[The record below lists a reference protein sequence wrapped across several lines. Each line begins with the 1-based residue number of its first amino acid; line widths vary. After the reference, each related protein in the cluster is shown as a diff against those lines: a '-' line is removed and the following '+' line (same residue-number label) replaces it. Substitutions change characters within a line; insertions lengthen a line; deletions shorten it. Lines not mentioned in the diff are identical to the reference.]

1 MAASS
6 DPGNSSERKSGNR
19 KTPPV
24 FAGGEENYP
33 YWKQEMGFWKEYTEL
48 KPEEIGF
55 AILFR
60 IEDRTAKEA
69 IMNLKVEKIKCA
81 EGYDNIIKCLDDLY
95 EKDKSRSMFE
105 AYTYFENYRRPK
117 GVGVNEFLNEF
128 EIRYQKTKAFDI
140 EMSEN
145 LLAYRVLMCANIP
158 VEKQQLVRL
167 TLNKWDYKEMKKQ
180 LKSLFSDY
188 SMDGNEGNTNVEDIC
203 EFTTSDV
210 QDTFFTHNNRG
221 NSNYSRGRARSN
233 YRYQNSRPQ
242 RNRGNNSFRSRGN
255 NPVGRDGR
263 ISTCSICGSRNHWAD
278 ACPDRN
284 QAFEIN
290 EVHLFDSDYEE
301 ASKLKHLVSDTL
313 DSAVLDSAATK
324 TAAGKL
330 WVDDYIS
337 KLSQEERNNINQRS
351 SHSVYKFGD
360 GEKVTASYA
369 VTIPAQI
376 GERKVKINLDVLDKD
391 IPCLLSKGSMKEIN
405 TKLDFMNDEVT
416 MLNQKIPLF
425 TSRSGHYC
433 IPLTAKKRAIIEH
446 SSENIPASNITL
458 MVSNDLSP
466 KEIAQK
472 LHVQFSHPS
481 PYRLTSLVKS
491 ANPKNTR
498 AIVKEIKTVSD
509 SCHIC
514 KEYRKAPRRPVVGL
528 PLAHSFNEVL
538 QLDLKFINSKV
549 ILHMIDSATRLSSCT
564 ILSSKS
570 ADQVMNG
577 IMRYW
582 ISLYGAPQKYHT
594 DNGGE
599 FCNEL
604 IQEMAEKFNITI
616 HTTPAE
622 SPWANGITER
632 HNAIIEEMVIKT
644 MADTNCS
651 LPIALMWAVNAKN
664 SLSSV
669 NGYSPYTLVYGRNP
683 SLPNFLENK
692 LPAMSESTE
701 NDILRQHLEAKA
713 KARESFIKA
722 ESSAKLQRAM
732 SHNIRSTNNNKYF
745 TGDVV
750 LYKRNNSKKWHGP
763 GTVLGKDGQTVL
775 VKHGHNYVRVHPC
788 RLLLD
793 NPSSRKVE
801 YKKPK
806 ENSFSNVNPLIPVT
820 FHDDS
825 SSSDSMTSES
835 DTDSTTDSDEPIED
849 QEHPTNQNSDFATAS
864 TPSNQEQQEET
875 ENNKVK
881 HKELNKEDEIDNV
894 ETTETQLGNLN
905 DLDTLNVFSD
915 NEDSDTTLP
924 PDFDL
929 NKLKKNMTIKCKLS
943 HNDEWVKVK
952 LASRAGR
959 ATGKYKYEWNTTLE
973 NGENM
978 VINFAE
984 HVSDIQEISDI
995 PNDEHF
1001 MATKRDEIINTL
1013 TSTQDEKLSAKLKE
1027 LQSWKE
1033 HGVFEEKEDDGSKC
1047 ITTKWVLKDKIINN
1061 KPSTKARLCIRG
1073 FEEDAI
1079 LRRDS
1084 PTAMKESVRFALGI
1098 AASKGWRLRSLDV
1111 KTAFLQSKNL
1121 ERKVLIRPP
1130 KEAQTD
1136 KLWLL
1141 LKPVYGL
1148 GDASRLWYLTVRE
1161 KLKNLNS
1168 QISKFD
1174 QGLFHFHSE
1183 DSELTAVLI
1192 VFVDDILTLGR
1203 EEIITKICENLKD
1216 IFNIGSESSDMFR
1229 YIGMHMAQEPT
1240 YVINLEQLTYINSI
1254 SPILITRSDNISKE
1268 SEISSQETKALRS
1281 LVGKL
1286 NWAFQVSRPDI
1297 GFQTRYLSTVMH
1309 QAKVKDLYFANKTL
1323 KYLQCEPKTIKFPS
1337 LKDIEE
1343 AFLLVF
1349 ADASYGNLPSG
1360 HSQAAFIILLCD
1372 KDYNSFPIGWNS
1384 YKLHRVCCNTL
1395 AAETLALNE
1404 ALDNCVLLSTIYSE
1418 VIHYD
1423 SKKKIPIKAL
1433 TDSKSLVAA
1442 SSTTNLIKEK
1452 RLRIEVA
1459 ALRESIENEELI
1471 LKWIDSKYQLANCL
1485 TKAGASSKT
1494 LCEVIET
1501 GRCSKEIIAALNV

>member
-6 DPGNSSERKSGNR
+6 DPGNSSVRKSANS
-19 KTPPV
+19 KTPPI
-24 FAGGEENYP
+24 FAGGEDNYP
-33 YWKQEMGFWKEYTEL
+33 FWKREMGFWKEYTEL

-60 IEDRTAKEA
+60 IEDSTAKEA

-95 EKDKSRSMFE
+95 EKDKSRSMYE
-105 AYTYFENYRRPK
+105 AYSHFENYRRPK

-128 EIRYQKTKAFDI
+128 ENRYQRTKAFDI

-145 LLAYRVLMCANIP
+145 LLAYRVLLCANISTYY
-158 VEKQQLVRL
+158 QQMVRISL
-167 TLNKWDYKEMKKQ
+167 DKWDYKEMKNK
-180 LKSLFSDY
+180 LKSIFSDY
-188 SMDGNEGNTNVEDIC
+188 NMDGIERNSNVVEDIC
-203 EFTTSDV
+203 EASALDV
-210 QDTFFTHNNRG
+210 QDTFYTQNRG
-221 NSNYSRGRARSN
+221 NSYYNNRGRVRSN
-233 YRYQNSRPQ
+233 TRYQNFRPN
-242 RNRGNNSFRSRGN
+242 RNRGNNSFRSRGS
-255 NPVGRDGR
+255 NPIGRDGR
-263 ISTCSICGSRNHWAD
+263 ISTCSICGSRYHWAD
-278 ACPDRN
+278 SCPDKN
-284 QAFEIN
+284 QVLEIN
-290 EVHLFDSDYEE
+290 EVHLFDTDFEE
-301 ASKLKHLVSDTL
+301 TSKLKNLVSDTL
-313 DSAVLDSAATK
+313 DSAVLDSAASK
-324 TAAGKL
+324 TAAGKI
-330 WVDDYIS
+330 WVEDYIS
-337 KLSQEERNNINQRS
+337 KLGQEERNNLNKRT

-360 GEKVTASYA
+360 GETVSASYA
-369 VTIPAQI
+369 ITIPAQI
-376 GERKVKINLDVLDKD
+376 GERKVKINLDVLNKD
-391 IPCLLSKGSMKEIN
+391 IPCLLSKASMKEID

-433 IPLTAKKRAIIEH
+433 IPLTKKKRAIIEH
-446 SSENIPASNITL
+446 SSENNPKSNITL
-458 MVSNDLSP
+458 VVSNHLTA
-466 KEIAQK
+466 KEVAQK

-481 PYRLTSLVKS
+481 PNRLASLVES
-491 ANPKNTR
+491 ANPKNAK
-498 AIVKEIKTVSD
+498 AILKEIKSVSKN
-509 SCHIC
+509 CHIC
-514 KEYRKAPRRPVVGL
+514 KEYRKAPRRPIVGL

-538 QLDLKFINSKV
+538 QIDLKFINSKI

-577 IMRYW
+577 LLRYW

-604 IQEMAEKFNITI
+604 IQEMAEKFNITV

-632 HNAIIEEMVIKT
+632 HNAIIEEMVNKT

-683 SLPNFLENK
+683 NLPNFLENK

-732 SHNIRSTNNNKYF
+732 CHNIRSTNNSKYF

-763 GTVLGKDGQTVL
+763 GTVLGQDGQTVL

-793 NPSSRKVE
+793 NPSSRKTE
-801 YKKPK
+801 FEKPK
-806 ENSFSNVNPLIPVT
+806 GNLFKNINPLTPVT
-820 FHDDS
+820 FYDS
-825 SSSDSMTSES
+825 SDNSSSTSSES
-835 DTDSTTDSDEPIED
+835 DVDSATESNPENESDSTEEN
-849 QEHPTNQNSDFATAS
+849 TNPMAT
-864 TPSNQEQQEET
+864 SNQP
-875 ENNKVK
+875 N
-881 HKELNKEDEIDNV
+881 DEIQEQTKDMDTEPKEINSEDKRDERAESSETVPENDNDFM
-894 ETTETQLGNLN
+894 EEF
-905 DLDTLNVFSD
+905 NVFSD
-915 NEDSDTTLP
+915 DENNIP
-924 PDFDL
+924 PQTAFDL
-929 NKLKKNMTIKCKLS
+929 NKLKKNMNVKCKLS
-943 HNDEWVKVK
+943 HNNEWIKVK

-984 HVSDIQEISDI
+984 HVSEIEEI
-995 PNDEHF
+995 LENQNEEYITITENDE
-1001 MATKRDEIINTL
+1001 TINTL
-1013 TSTQDEKLSAKLKE
+1013 SSTKDEKLHAKLKE

-1033 HGVFEEKEDDGSKC
+1033 HGVYVEKDDDGSKC

-1061 KPSTKARLCIRG
+1061 LPSTKARLCIRG
-1073 FEEDAI
+1073 FEEEAN

-1098 AASKGWRLRSLDV
+1098 AASKGWKLRSLDV
-1111 KTAFLQSKNL
+1111 KTAFLQSKRL
-1121 ERKVLIRPP
+1121 ERSVLIRPP
-1130 KEAQTD
+1130 REAQTD

-1168 QISKFD
+1168 VVSKYD

-1192 VFVDDILTLGR
+1192 VFVDDILTLGQ
-1203 EEIITKICENLKD
+1203 ENVIKTICENLKD
-1216 IFNIGSESSDMFR
+1216 VFHIGSESSDMFR
-1229 YIGMHMAQEPT
+1229 YIGMHMSQEPT

-1254 SPILITRSDNISKE
+1254 VPIPTDQCGEKTKE
-1268 SEISSQETKALRS
+1268 SAITTKETKALRS

-1286 NWAFQVSRPDI
+1286 NWTFQVSRPDI
-1297 GFQTRYLSTVMH
+1297 GFQTRYLSTIMH
-1309 QAKVKDLYFANKTL
+1309 QAKVKDLYFANKAL
-1323 KYLQCEPKTIKFPS
+1323 KYLQCEPKTIKFPN
-1337 LKDIEE
+1337 LRDIKET
-1343 AFLLVF
+1343 FLLVF

-1372 KDYNSFPIGWNS
+1372 QDFNSFPVGWNS

-1418 VIHYD
+1418 VIYHD

-1442 SSTTNLIKEK
+1442 SSTTNLINEK

-1459 ALRESIENEELI
+1459 ALRESIENEELS
-1471 LKWIDSKYQLANCL
+1471 LNWIDSKYQLANCL

-1494 LCEVIET
+1494 LCEVITT
-1501 GRCSKEIIAALNV
+1501 GRCSKEIIAALNM